1 MASEKKEQIA
11 FRLDEQLA
19 RRFKAAIAL
28 RGDKMTPVLIRYI
41 EQYVKESGLDETKA
55 LESAGELK

>member
-1 MASEKKEQIA
+1 MQSEKKEQIA
-11 FRLDEQLA
+11 FRLDEKLA

-41 EQYVKESGLDETKA
+41 EQYVKESGLPDNDTA
-55 LESAGELK
+55 ESSGKL

>member
-1 MASEKKEQIA
+1 MQEEKKEQIA
-11 FRLDEQLA
+11 FRLDGQLA

-41 EQYVKESGLDETKA
+41 EQYVKESGLDDAKS
-55 LESAGELK
+55 LESSGKL